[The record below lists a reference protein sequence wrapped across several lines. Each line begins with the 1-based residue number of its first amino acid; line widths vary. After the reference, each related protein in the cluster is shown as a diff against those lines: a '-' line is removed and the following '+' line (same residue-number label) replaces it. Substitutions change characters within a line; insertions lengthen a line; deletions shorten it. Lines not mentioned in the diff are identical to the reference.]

1 MMKRIG
7 SFLVFLILIFFDI
20 STSFSNDYMIK
31 KVEIAGNNRISTSY
45 ITNITN
51 KYLNKKI
58 TDEEINIITKIKID
72 SVKSTSLKTLKSYPH
87 QHSLS
92 PFVLLTNLLLHF

>member
-7 SFLVFLILIFFDI
+7 SFLVFLILILFDI
-20 STSFSNDYMIK
+20 SISFSNDYMIK
-31 KVEIAGNNRISTSY
+31 KIEIAGNNRISTSY

-58 TDEEINIITKIKID
+58 TDEEINIITIK
-72 SVKSTSLKTLKSYPH
+72 LR
-87 QHSLS
+87 
-92 PFVLLTNLLLHF
+92 

>member
-1 MMKRIG
+1 
-7 SFLVFLILIFFDI
+7 
-20 STSFSNDYMIK
+20 MIK

-58 TDEEINIITKIKID
+58 TDEEINIITK
-72 SVKSTSLKTLKSYPH
+72 
-87 QHSLS
+87 
-92 PFVLLTNLLLHF
+92 NLYQSDF